1 MQIYQIH
8 IPELH
13 TGVKFKVVST
23 KEVEDFVQKHKRKS
37 DENFKKE
44 VLRYFIFNLKT
55 DVASSLNMM
64 SRAAAERAVEAMYAG
79 CVMLNPGLDSDH
91 WINMA
96 YAGAPLNP
104 IYDQDDDPFD
114 EVRDFIKKTKQNIDK
129 KNKEVVKSRKMT
141 KHKFLGLANH
151 LKSKV
156 IGQDEAI
163 EEVVSALTRAQA
175 DMHDENRPLGVF
187 LFAGSSGVGKTHLA
201 SELHRYMFG
210 GSSQMVRIDCGE
222 FQHKHENQKLTGSPP
237 GYVGHD
243 EGGQLSNQVK
253 NNPYTVV
260 LLDEVE
266 KAHQDI
272 WNTFLRVFDEGVLTD
287 SKGDLV
293 SFRNTI
299 IILTTNL
306 GNDKIVNDMISTGA
320 GFTQSVEFQRRT
332 TTTPA
337 RATVKKKTEEA
348 ISKYFRP
355 ELLNRIDKTVIFNH
369 LSREDCIR
377 IAQIE
382 MSVTADKLSRKGIS
396 LEYTDNVIDGL
407 INLGIDTIRG
417 ARGISQVRRDSIETS
432 LANMIV
438 KSVVPKGTIFHI
450 DYLDNEFSFNMTKPV
465 KKKKVEEEG

>member
-23 KEVEDFVQKHKRKS
+23 KEAEDFVQKHKRKS

-438 KSVVPKGTIFHI
+438 KSVVPKGTIFYI